1 MKNTNGQTQK
11 PIISS
16 PHITWRSV
24 FSLYKCPI
32 CELVLFLVRNCVKG
46 KLVYKIPSS

>member
-1 MKNTNGQTQK
+1 MVKRKSQLSLNE
-11 PIISS
+11 S

-32 CELVLFLVRNCVKG
+32 CELVLFIVRNRVEG
-46 KLVYKIPSS
+46 KLVYKSSSS